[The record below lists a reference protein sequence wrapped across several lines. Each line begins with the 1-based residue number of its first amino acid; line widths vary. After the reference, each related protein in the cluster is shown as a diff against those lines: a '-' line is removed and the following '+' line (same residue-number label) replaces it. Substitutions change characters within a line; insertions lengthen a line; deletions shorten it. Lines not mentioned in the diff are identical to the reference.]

1 MDVTPQMT
9 SKWVK
14 AAFLIMLGIVLLL
27 YSDGLVDDLER
38 NSAEEFNVEFEW
50 TWDLVRL
57 LLWILIAWLFIDAVL
72 IIVLSL
78 KTEIYTVD
86 DVMAKLKG
94 VEKRL
99 SAQPASPPTMPTPEN
114 EVEEYPVM
122 EPPETPEDDLPPPV
136 D

>member
-1 MDVTPQMT
+1 MHVTPQMT

-14 AAFLIMLGIVLLL
+14 AAFLIMLGIILLL

-72 IIVLSL
+72 IIILSL

-86 DVMAKLKG
+86 DVMAKLKS

-99 SAQPASPPTMPTPEN
+99 SAQPASPPTMPAPEN
-114 EVEEYPVM
+114 EIEEYPAM